1 MSLFVLGVIALAS
14 LLYAYYSRKLLLRQK
29 AEYKKLHS
37 QKKQSEIRVGQIAE
51 HFVPLLKEFKYNRK
65 QARFLA
71 SPIDFIIFEKDEI
84 IFMEVKTGKSQ
95 LNKNQRKI
103 RDQIKNKQVRW
114 EVLRI
119 DPQDKDLTKDSGCSK
134 VDDIKNKDE
143 KENES
148 AVREISQ

>member
-1 MSLFVLGVIALAS
+1 VTIGLTALSILLLILLFKSNLRYHKLKKQS
-14 LLYAYYSRKLLLRQK
+14 KKLL
-29 AEYKKLHS
+29 S

-71 SPIDFIIFEKDEI
+71 SPIDFIIFEEDEI

-95 LNKNQRKI
+95 LNKNQRRI
-103 RDQIKNKQVRW
+103 RGQVKEKKVRW

-119 DPQDKDLTKDSGCSK
+119 NG
-134 VDDIKNKDE
+134 E
-143 KENES
+143 K
-148 AVREISQ
+148 

>member
-1 MSLFVLGVIALAS
+1 MTIGLTALS
-14 LLYAYYSRKLLLRQK
+14 ILLLILLLKSNLRYHKLKIQSKKLL
-29 AEYKKLHS
+29 S

-71 SPIDFIIFEKDEI
+71 SPIDFIIFEEDEI

-95 LNKNQRKI
+95 LNKNQRRI
-103 RDQIKNKQVRW
+103 RDQVENKQIRW

-119 DPQDKDLTKDSGCSK
+119 DG
-134 VDDIKNKDE
+134 E
-143 KENES
+143 KE
-148 AVREISQ
+148 